1 LKWPRKAAN
10 HGGEISAAMK
20 RPVRTLLF
28 FAMLAAAVP
37 GAAQAQSLFDML
49 FGPRRWYPEQR
60 QELDRPK
67 EKEDP
72 ATGAVYNSSNDADAD
87 PKRQSKPQEY
97 VVVIGDTIAEQLAQG
112 LAEAFFAERPEVAI
126 IKKTRASS
134 GLVRS
139 DFYNWIAEAG
149 NIVANERATAFVVA
163 LGSNDRQPLRDE
175 TGAHEIRSDRWR
187 DIYIKR
193 VDDLLAK
200 LKEKNTPVYLIGMP
214 AMSSPRLSSDMQY
227 LNEIFRERAV
237 KAGVRYIDVWEGFV
251 DQQGQFISS
260 GPALDGQTRRLR
272 IADGVHF
279 TRFGGR
285 KLAHYVELD
294 LVRLFDARVR
304 GPFLPYGVEQGPIA
318 PGTKPIAGPVLP
330 LTAPIGQA
338 RALEGA
344 TQNTSAIPASIDP
357 NAAKTLVDG
366 VPLPP
371 VEGRADDFRWPRP
384 AVSFP
389 AKKDNTANTPQTP
402 AQ

>member
-1 LKWPRKAAN
+1 MVLAT
-10 HGGEISAAMK
+10 MK

-28 FAMLAAAVP
+28 IAAFSAAVP
-37 GAAQAQSLFDML
+37 VAAQAQGLFDML
-49 FGPRRWYPEQR
+49 FGPRRWQQQEPR
-60 QELDRPK
+60 QQDSDRPK

-72 ATGAVYNSSNDADAD
+72 ALGTVYNSSNDADAD
-87 PKRQSKPQEY
+87 QKRASKPQEY
-97 VVVIGDTIAEQLAQG
+97 VVVIGDTIADQLAAG
-112 LAEAFFAERPEVAI
+112 LAEAFFSERPEVAI
-126 IKKTRASS
+126 IKKTRSSS

-139 DFYNWIAEAG
+139 DYYNWITEAG

-187 DIYIKR
+187 DLYIKR

-200 LKEKNTPVYLIGMP
+200 LKEKNTPVYLVGMP
-214 AMSSPRLSSDMQY
+214 AMSSPRLSNDMQY
-227 LNEIFRERAV
+227 LNEIFRERAL
-237 KAGVRYIDVWEGFV
+237 KAGVRFVDVWDGFV

-272 IADGVHF
+272 NSDGVHF
-279 TRFGGR
+279 TRFGSR

-304 GPFLPYGVEQGPIA
+304 GPFMPYGVDQGPLT

-330 LTAPIGQA
+330 LTMPFGQA
-338 RALEGA
+338 RGLEGA
-344 TQNTSAIPASIDP
+344 TQNTSAIPAAIDP
-357 NAAKTLVDG
+357 NAQKILVDG
-366 VPLPP
+366 VPVPA
-371 VEGRADDFRWPRP
+371 VDGRADDFRWPRP

-389 AKKDNTANTPQTP
+389 AKSENTANTPQQTP